1 MRPFGF
7 LVTALAVVPG
17 VLGVDQTKSA
27 IVWFDDKNTPD
38 SVVNKAKD
46 DIIKAGGKITHVYSI
61 IKYANYRS
69 HRFGNT
75 AVLTLI

>member
-1 MRPFGF
+1 MRAFGL
-7 LVTALAVVPG
+7 LVAALAVVPG

-61 IKYANYRS
+61 IKYADSQSRI
-69 HRFGNT
+69 
-75 AVLTLI
+75 VLEQY